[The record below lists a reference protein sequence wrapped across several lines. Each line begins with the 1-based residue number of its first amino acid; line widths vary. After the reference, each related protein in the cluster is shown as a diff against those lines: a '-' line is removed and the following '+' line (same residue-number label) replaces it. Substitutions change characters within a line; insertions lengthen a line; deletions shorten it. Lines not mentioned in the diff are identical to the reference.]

1 MPRKKSSHEVPVD
14 KLKWTLNPKTLGF
27 KTTDDLEPQ
36 TEIIGQKRGVEAF
49 RFGLGML
56 KKGYNIFVTGQPGT
70 GRLSTVKKLLT
81 EMADKNHTPCDLCY
95 VNNFKHPEA
104 PILLRF
110 TSGEGS
116 RFKKDMQDFLDIVKR
131 EAPQLFESEE
141 YIARKNQIAEAHEK
155 KVMSFYKAIEEQV
168 KDTGLVVV
176 RMQMGPI
183 QRPDVVPLVDGE
195 PKRMIELEEMVENG
209 RFPKDEFERLRAK
222 RLELKEQIDHIV
234 LELKELQ
241 KEVGKKHEEVDRLM
255 FTALAQ
261 DFIKPLRERYDE
273 PKVLNFLDSV
283 LENMADDLD
292 SIKALGGPPKQ
303 GPIPGM
309 MFGGP
314 SPEVVFHPYQV
325 NLLVDNVEKEGPP
338 VIIESYP
345 TYRNLFGSIER
356 VMDRNGGWHTD
367 YTKIKAGS
375 FVKANGGYLVINLMD
390 AIFEPGVWQTL
401 KRSLKIEQIEIET
414 FDPYYF
420 ISATGL
426 KPEPIAMDVKVVVLG
441 SPYLYAMLKRYDE
454 DMPKIFKVWADYESS
469 MDLTDETVRQVAR
482 FARAEVDKNKLK
494 PFDSGGV
501 AAIMEQ
507 AVRWAGRQEK
517 LSTAFPALGDLM
529 SEAEYFATREN
540 AAVVSGEH
548 VKAAVEAKIY
558 RSNQIE
564 ERIQEM
570 IDRGS
575 LFVDTDGEVVG
586 QVNGLAVYSMG
597 DYMFGKPSRITAV
610 TSLGKEGIIN
620 IEREADMSGPT
631 HNKGMLIL
639 AGFLRSRFA
648 QDKPLSL
655 VASIAFEQS
664 YGGIDGDSASST
676 ELYALLSSLSGK
688 PIKQYIAVTGSVN
701 QYGEVQPIGG
711 VNQKIEGFFLCC
723 KNAGLTGGQGVMIP
737 HANIKDLML
746 RDEVVAAVEDG
757 SFHVWAVKTIDEGIE
772 ILTGVKAGV
781 RKKDGTYPKN
791 TINALV
797 DEKLRTLTDTF
808 IAYGK
813 KGDKDGNDGSGDGK
827 GDAGGKGGRKKP
839 AGKKTP
845 PKKK

>member
-1 MPRKKSSHEVPVD
+1 MPSKKPSHEVPAD
-14 KLKWTLNPKTLGF
+14 QLKWTLDPGTMTF
-27 KTTDDLEPQ
+27 TTTDELEPQ

-49 RFGLGML
+49 RFGMGML
-56 KKGYNIFVTGQPGT
+56 KKGYNIFVTGQPGS
-70 GRLSTVKKLLT
+70 GRLSTVKKLLA
-81 EMADKNHTPCDLCY
+81 EMADKNHVPCDLCY

-116 RFKKDMQDFLDIVKR
+116 EFKRDMQEFLDTVKR

-155 KVMSFYKAIEEQV
+155 KVMSFYKAIEDQV

-176 RMQMGPI
+176 RMQMGSI

-195 PKRMIELEEMVENG
+195 PKRMIELEEMVANK
-209 RFPKDEFERLRAK
+209 RFPKEEFERLHAK
-222 RLELKEQIDHIV
+222 RLELKEQIDQIV
-234 LELKELQ
+234 MELKELQ

-255 FTALAQ
+255 FMTLAQ
-261 DFIKPLRERYDE
+261 DFIKTLRERYDD
-273 PKVLNFLDSV
+273 PKVQAYLDSV
-283 LENMADDLD
+283 LDHMGDELD
-292 SIKALGGPPKQ
+292 SIKALGSPPKQ
-303 GPIPGM
+303 GPLPGM
-309 MFGGP
+309 MLGGP
-314 SPEVVFHPYQV
+314 PPEVVFHPYQV
-325 NLLVDNVEKEGPP
+325 NLLVDNADKQGPP
-338 VIIESYP
+338 VIVESYP

-401 KRSLKIEQIEIET
+401 KRSLKTEQIEIET

-426 KPEPIAMDVKVVVLG
+426 KPEPIDMRVKVVVLG
-441 SPYLYAMLKRYDE
+441 SPYLFAVLKRYDE
-454 DMPKIFKVWADYESS
+454 DVAKIFKVWADYESS
-469 MDLTDETVRQVAR
+469 MNRDDDTVMQVSR
-482 FARAEVDKNKLK
+482 FVRAEVDKNELR
-494 PFDSGGV
+494 PFDASGV
-501 AAIMEQ
+501 AAVLEE

-517 LSTAFPALGDLM
+517 ISTSFPAMADLL
-529 SEAEYFATREN
+529 SEADHFASRE
-540 AAVVSGEH
+540 AAATVGAIH
-548 VKAAVEAKIY
+548 VKAAVDARVY

-586 QVNGLAVYSMG
+586 QVNGLAVYTMG
-597 DYMFGKPSRITAV
+597 DYMFGKPSRITTV

-639 AGFLRSRFA
+639 AGYLRSRFA
-648 QDKPLSL
+648 QDKPMSL
-655 VASIAFEQS
+655 AASIAFEQS

-688 PIKQYIAVTGSVN
+688 PIRQYIAVTGSVN

-711 VNQKIEGFFLCC
+711 VNQKIEGFYLCC
-723 KNAGLTGGQGVMIP
+723 KHAGLTGRQGVMIP
-737 HANIKDLML
+737 QANVKDLML
-746 RDEVVAAVEDG
+746 REEVIQAVMDG
-757 SFHVWAVKTIDEGIE
+757 EFRIWAVRTIDEGIE
-772 ILTGVKAGV
+772 ILTGVQAGE
-781 RKKDGTYPKN
+781 
-791 TINALV
+791 L
-797 DEKLRTLTDTF
+797 
-808 IAYGK
+808 GK
-813 KGDKDGNDGSGDGK
+813 KGIYPKGTINRLVNDRLRELADTLVAFGK
-827 GDAGGKGGRKKP
+827 KGEYNGEKRGKR
-839 AGKKTP
+839 AAAKKTP
-845 PKKK
+845 AKKIPDQKTGSKNK